1 MIQFVI
7 LCGGIGSRL
16 WPLSR
21 ECCPKQF
28 IEFDKKGTL
37 FKNTV
42 LRARHLCNS
51 KNFLPLII
59 TNREQKILADSN
71 LKDINVQAQ
80 FIIEPIQ
87 RNTAPAICAAA
98 YALRE
103 RDPVLVV
110 FPSDHMLADIDKFR
124 NKLDAAEKLANKGQL
139 VTFGIVPNRAETGYG
154 YIKVGSKIENN
165 AYEIDS
171 FIEKPNKSRAEMMT
185 SSGEYLW
192 NSGIFAFKAS
202 SYLNEMNLHNP
213 RLLKQVEK
221 ALNSGRTYDN
231 IVEINATE
239 FAKCENISVDY
250 AVFEKTSNS
259 VVVPIEN
266 AWSDLGTWQSI
277 YNTSE
282 KDSDNNVMI
291 GDVIARDTRN
301 CYVQSSRKLVATIGL
316 RNLAIVETGD
326 SILISSLDQTQDVK
340 NLYTTLKDNHRKE
353 VEFNSIVQ
361 RPWGSY
367 ESLFLNDRF
376 QVKRIIVKSGEE
388 LSLQKHFHRAEH
400 WIVVQGTAEVI
411 IGDEKLLLSENQS
424 TYIPLGVKHQLIN
437 PGKIP
442 LIVIEVQSGSY
453 LGEDDIVRYTDKYN
467 RK

>member
-7 LCGGIGSRL
+7 LCGGVGSRL

-28 IEFDKKGTL
+28 IEFDQNKTL

-42 LRARHLCNS
+42 LRALNLCNS

-98 YALRE
+98 YTLRE

-110 FPSDHMLADIDKFR
+110 FPSDHMLADVDEFR
-124 NKLDAAEKLANKGQL
+124 NNLDIAEELANQGNL
-139 VTFGIVPNRAETGYG
+139 VTFGIVPTRAETGYG
-154 YIKVGSKIENN
+154 YIKAGSKIGDN
-165 AYEIDS
+165 AFKIDS
-171 FIEKPNKSRAEMMT
+171 FIEKPNKLHAEIMS

-192 NSGIFAFKAS
+192 NSGIFVFKAS
-202 SYLNEMNLHNP
+202 TYLKEMNLHNP
-213 RLLKQVEK
+213 RLLEHVEK
-221 ALNSGRTYDN
+221 SLNSGKTYDN

-239 FAKCENISVDY
+239 FAKCEDISVDY
-250 AVFEKTSNS
+250 AIFEKTSNS

-266 AWSDLGTWQSI
+266 NWSDLGTWQSI
-277 YNTSE
+277 YNVSE
-282 KDSDNNVMI
+282 KDSSNNVMS
-291 GDVIARDTRN
+291 GDVIALDTTN
-301 CYVQSSRKLVATIGL
+301 CYVRSTRKLVATVGL
-316 RNLAIVETGD
+316 SNLAIVETGD
-326 SILISSLDQTQDVK
+326 SILISSLDKTQDVK
-340 NLYTTLKDNHRKE
+340 NLYKTLKDNNRKE
-353 VEFNSIVQ
+353 VESNSIVQ
-361 RPWGSY
+361 RPWGSF

-400 WIVVQGTAEVI
+400 WIVVQGTAEVV
-411 IGDEKLLLSENQS
+411 IGEKKLLLSANQS

-442 LIVIEVQSGSY
+442 LIVIEVQSGAY

-467 RK
+467 RR